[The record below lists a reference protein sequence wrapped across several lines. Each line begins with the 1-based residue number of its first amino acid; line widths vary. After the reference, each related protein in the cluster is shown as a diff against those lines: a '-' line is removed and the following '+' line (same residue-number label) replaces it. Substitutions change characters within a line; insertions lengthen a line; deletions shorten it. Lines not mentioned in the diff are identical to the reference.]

1 MERMT
6 KQKKAVWQ
14 ALEEAG
20 GPATPADLL
29 LLAQKEVP
37 RIGIATVYRV
47 LKHLIQDGKVA
58 LVEIPGDSPRYEIE
72 RHHHHHHFLCR
83 SCDKVYEL
91 EGCIEGIGRLAPPKF
106 KVEQHEIVLYGVCAR
121 CGRK

>member
-14 ALEEAG
+14 ALEEAE

-91 EGCIEGIGRLAPPKF
+91 EGCIEGIARLAPPKF